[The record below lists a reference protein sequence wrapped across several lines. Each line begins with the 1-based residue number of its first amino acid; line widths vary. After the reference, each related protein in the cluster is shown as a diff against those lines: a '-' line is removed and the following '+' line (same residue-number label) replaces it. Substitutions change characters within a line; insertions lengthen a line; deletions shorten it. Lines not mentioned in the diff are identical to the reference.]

1 VNLRAL
7 AVRPWGSVLLL
18 LASAGLAGTLAVPLG
33 AAEVLDLRASTREP
47 RGRIAGP
54 LPLTVSLVNRS
65 AREVLVLAPFGCL
78 SATDMT
84 PRAFMLAT
92 LSGGASLSFKVVTS
106 PGAAPRWNGA
116 VVDSRHRRTR
126 DSFTRIGPGKSLDV
140 HLDLAQELTF
150 LRHRG
155 ALRKQLSR

>member
-1 VNLRAL
+1 
-7 AVRPWGSVLLL
+7 
-18 LASAGLAGTLAVPLG
+18 
-33 AAEVLDLRASTREP
+33 
-47 RGRIAGP
+47 
-54 LPLTVSLVNRS
+54 
-65 AREVLVLAPFGCL
+65 
-78 SATDMT
+78 
-84 PRAFMLAT
+84 MLAT

-150 LRHRG
+150 TTAGRYVIEVLYESSYHDDVEGAWRGRLRTSVSVD
-155 ALRKQLSR
+155 LMP